1 MSLFAELKRRNV
13 VRVGA
18 AYAVVAWLLI
28 QLADILLANFGAPDW
43 VFGSLTVLILLGFPI
58 ALLLSWAYELTPD
71 GLKRD
76 RDVATEAVTAPGSR
90 RRLDWVIIGALV
102 AVIGVMGFERVR
114 LAGPAADGAGL
125 ADAAAPARSIAVL
138 AFDDLSPEGDQ
149 GYFAE
154 GISEELLNLLA
165 RIDGLKVAA
174 RTSSFK
180 FRGADADIRQIGAA
194 LNVETVLE
202 GSVRKAGDDV
212 RVTAQ
217 LIDVATGYHLWSDT
231 YDRRLANIFQ
241 VQDEIAGAIVAALR
255 LRLDI
260 DAATAARTVDTDAY
274 DHYLRGRQLAREPT
288 RAGLLRAIEEY
299 ERALAIDP
307 GFAAAHGGIAE
318 AWVWLEDYGGFS
330 ASDAFPRAERAA
342 RRALELDP
350 ASPEA
355 NTAVAFLA
363 SRQRNYHR
371 ARELFERTLELN
383 PNHVWAYNLLGGV
396 LRDLG
401 EADAMIEAQRK
412 AVELDPLSL
421 FMKSRLAGGLASAG
435 REDEAEAVLRE
446 ILAEEPNNDF
456 AHEELANLR
465 ARQGRLADALEEYRF
480 VHFARPGD
488 PYSAA
493 RAAILAAHMED
504 ATLAEAW
511 IAAARA
517 RGAEN
522 RWELDAREVLASWQ
536 GDLARLDRIGEA
548 RGAHWTPYWR
558 GVAAARREAWPEAR
572 AQLLESLRMQGYDA
586 ARGATI
592 THVPSLT
599 WLAVVEKGQGLE
611 SWREHARAARA
622 VLGRGR
628 SHGLTVVGVH
638 QILEHGLARLAGLEG
653 DREAT
658 LAHLRSAVE
667 AGFAEHWFLERDP
680 MFAPWRED
688 PEFRAIVQQ
697 LRRHAAAERAR
708 LVGRDVMP

>member
-13 VRVGA
+13 FRVA
-18 AYAVVAWLLI
+18 VAYAVVAWLLI
-28 QLADILLANFGAPDW
+28 QAADILLTNFGAPDW
-43 VFGSLTVLILLGFPI
+43 VFRSLTVLILLGFPI
-58 ALLLSWAYELTPD
+58 ALLLSWAYELTPE

-76 RDVATEAVTAPGSR
+76 RDVAARTATASGSR
-90 RRLDWVIIGALV
+90 RRLDWVFLV
-102 AVIGVMGFERVR
+102 AMIVVIGVVAFQRTWLPRSTADSV
-114 LAGPAADGAGL
+114 GPAA
-125 ADAAAPARSIAVL
+125 AAAPARSIAVL
-138 AFDDLSPEGDQ
+138 AFDDLSPERDQ

-180 FRGADADIRQIGAA
+180 FRGADADIRQIGSA

-217 LIDVATGYHLWSDT
+217 LIDVATGYHVWSDS

-241 VQDEIAGAIVAALR
+241 VQDEIAGAIVGALR

-260 DAATAARTVDTDAY
+260 GAATAARTVNTDAY

-288 RAGLLRAIEEY
+288 RAGLLRAIEGY

-355 NTAVAFLA
+355 HTAMAFLA
-363 SRQRNYHR
+363 SRQRNYYR

-383 PNHVWAYNLLGGV
+383 PNHVAAYNLLGDV
-396 LRDLG
+396 LRDMG
-401 EADAMIEAQRK
+401 EAEGMIEAQRR

-435 REDEAEAVLRE
+435 REDEAEVVLRD

-456 AHEELANLR
+456 AREELGNLR
-465 ARQGRLADALEEYRF
+465 VRQGRLADALEEYRF

-493 RAAILAAHMED
+493 QAAILSACLED
-504 ATLAEAW
+504 APLAEAW

-517 RGAEN
+517 RGPEN
-522 RWELDAREVLASWQ
+522 RWELDAREVLAWWQ
-536 GDLARLDRIGEA
+536 GDLARLDQIGEA
-548 RGAHWTPYWR
+548 RGVHWTPYWR
-558 GVAAARREAWPEAR
+558 GVAAARREAWQEAR
-572 AQLLESLRMQGYDA
+572 AQLLESLRMLGYDA
-586 ARGATI
+586 AQGATI
-592 THVPSLT
+592 SHAPGLT
-599 WLAVVEKGQGLE
+599 WLAAVEKGQGLE

-622 VLGRGR
+622 VLERGR
-628 SHGLTVVGVH
+628 SQGLTVVGAHV
-638 QILEHGLARLAGLEG
+638 ILEHGLARLAGLEG
-653 DREAT
+653 DREAA

-667 AGFAEHWFLERDP
+667 TGFAAHWFLDRDP

-688 PEFRAIVQQ
+688 PEFRAIVRQ
-697 LRRHAAAERAR
+697 LRRHAAAERAA
-708 LVGRDVMP
+708 LVGRDIMP